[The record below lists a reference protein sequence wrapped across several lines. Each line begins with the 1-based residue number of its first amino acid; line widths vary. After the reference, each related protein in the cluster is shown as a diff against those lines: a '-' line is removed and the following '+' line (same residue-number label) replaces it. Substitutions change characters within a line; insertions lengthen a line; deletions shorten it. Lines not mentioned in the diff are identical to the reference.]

1 MNIYIFCTEYSFTR
15 QIHREREI
23 YVYAYA
29 YNHWPTHY
37 YIHLVVL
44 TIATEWTD
52 DWEIWLQGA
61 HIDLVIWDGPVSP
74 PWNCHELS
82 TFFFLHPQA
91 QDQMLSVCFLCVSS
105 WQPIY
110 RPSFCT
116 RLGQFKM
123 NEMVFCWGKTI
134 VFFLSHPKN
143 KFGNACWC
151 HKSHAS
157 FSQLWDSA
165 TSIREVLVRLNSRW
179 KHCPPLEASNGSRVA
194 SKACANVATDM
205 LP

>member
-1 MNIYIFCTEYSFTR
+1 MFVSHDGHVRGYKWIYTYFVQNIVLHDKSI
-15 QIHREREI
+15 EREI

-29 YNHWPTHY
+29 YNHWPIHY

-91 QDQMLSVCFLCVSS
+91 QDQMLSICFLCVSS

-134 VFFLSHPKN
+134 VFFFFGHIRKTSLGMRVDVINHMPAFLSSETLPQAFG
-143 KFGNACWC
+143 KF
-151 HKSHAS
+151 
-157 FSQLWDSA
+157 LWDW
-165 TSIREVLVRLNSRW
+165 THDGSIVLHW
-179 KHCPPLEASNGSRVA
+179 KLPTVA
-194 SKACANVATDM
+194 G
-205 LP
+205 